1 MSNTNSNTN
10 SAKKSRSQKRVES
23 EGNDDK
29 HHNSTGNQVS
39 LGTDSSQPDSA
50 RRRDPRKRMKKTI
63 SAKEYETANMDSQN
77 NSKVDESL
85 GVNKPNGQTKGMYN
99 QIEF

>member
-1 MSNTNSNTN
+1 MSSSNSNTN
-10 SAKKSRSQKRVES
+10 SAKKSRSLKRVES

-29 HHNSTGNQVS
+29 HNSTGNQVS

-50 RRRDPRKRMKKTI
+50 RRRDPRKRMKKTV

-85 GVNKPNGQTKGMYN
+85 GVNKLNGQTKGMYN
-99 QIEF
+99 